1 MNFLNFKSY
10 FSKQIGK
17 QEIRKTKK
25 ELTVQKKRADIHK
38 VLPESRKGT
47 TFIYIL
53 LLLVGLL
60 ALVYLALFYFLEYRS
75 AELDLV
81 LEKLT
86 NWSHLAFDAVQLGLK
101 KLPFWYGSIRAC
113 LNSYILATGYLCNI
127 PTDGVSFSG
136 SYGWMYIQTNS
147 CKLEFSI
154 QSNLE
159 FKIVSF

>member
-1 MNFLNFKSY
+1 MGRKDASGYQSPVDNY
-10 FSKQIGK
+10 RKQIGK

-81 LEKLT
+81 LEKLA

-101 KLPFWYGSIRAC
+101 KLPF
-113 LNSYILATGYLCNI
+113 
-127 PTDGVSFSG
+127 
-136 SYGWMYIQTNS
+136 
-147 CKLEFSI
+147 
-154 QSNLE
+154 
-159 FKIVSF
+159 